1 MHGITE
7 DKPGS
12 AKFRSWALVSEGRR
26 AHSRL
31 TRYSQR
37 ESLEI
42 FVAPARVSEKSK
54 LDSTTMSRHFI
65 LLLHLPERSTHSKTA
80 GAELV
85 VRRQRGRKARTVGSR
100 ISRQTWAKRIVQG
113 LEGSSNMSWVTVFQS
128 TAWGIYC
135 ISEDRRLNL
144 FNSPSLYIK
153 LCVCM
158 CVCSIMLSW
167 GHKES
172 DITKWL
178 STHSTCIPCILKVDC
193 IFQLYLH
200 ETGKIN

>member
-1 MHGITE
+1 
-7 DKPGS
+7 
-12 AKFRSWALVSEGRR
+12 
-26 AHSRL
+26 
-31 TRYSQR
+31 
-37 ESLEI
+37 
-42 FVAPARVSEKSK
+42 
-54 LDSTTMSRHFI
+54 MSRHFI

-113 LEGSSNMSWVTVFQS
+113 LEGSSNMSRVTVFQS

-153 LCVCM
+153 LCVCV
-158 CVCSIMLSW
+158 CVCAQSCYHVRVFVTPWTIAHQAPLPVEFSRQEYW
-167 GHKES
+167 SGLPFHFPGDLPHLGVEPTS
-172 DITKWL
+172 LVSVSCTGRQ
-178 STHSTCIPCILKVDC
+178 IL
-193 IFQLYLH
+193 YH
-200 ETGKIN
+200 